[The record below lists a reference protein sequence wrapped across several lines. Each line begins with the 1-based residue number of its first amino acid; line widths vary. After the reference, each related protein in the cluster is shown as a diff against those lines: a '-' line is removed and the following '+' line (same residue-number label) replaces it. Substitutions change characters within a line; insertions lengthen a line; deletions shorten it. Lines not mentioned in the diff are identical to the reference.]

1 MRLPDSMIILVL
13 LAMFSCAATAQPVEP
28 RSLSYGCSG
37 GFTGSGNGVT
47 VRSDGTVLR
56 WTLASFHGPKEEAV
70 IGSDP
75 DAVREI
81 FAQLKR
87 MEFTSIDYNE
97 PRNMSCHISL
107 REGST
112 THGVA
117 WGDGDSSIP
126 PQLMELASR
135 LQRLRDQFESK

>member
-1 MRLPDSMIILVL
+1 MRLPDAILILVL
-13 LAMFSCAATAQPVEP
+13 LAVFSPAATAQPVEP

-37 GFTGSGNGVT
+37 GFTGGGSGVT

-56 WTLASFHGPKEEAV
+56 WSLPTFHGPMEETV

-75 DAVREI
+75 DAAREI
-81 FAQLKR
+81 FAQLNR
-87 MEFTSIDYNE
+87 MKFTSIDYNK
-97 PRNMSCHISL
+97 PRNMTCHISL

-117 WGDGDSSIP
+117 WGDGDSSVP
-126 PQLMELASR
+126 PLLVELASR
-135 LQRLRDQFESK
+135 LQRLRMQVESK